1 MTSRARG
8 RGVGLLLLVLLLL
21 TAVVPP
27 LRAQESPPD
36 PVLALMDRMSPEARV
51 GQLVLVSY
59 PGVVIDDNSEIVGL
73 VKDYGIGGV
82 LLRPQ
87 NGNFGSS
94 GLSRSELFSITTQ
107 LQTAAWVSSQTL
119 SAPSV
124 AEPGTGLQSPFVPL
138 LIGTQAADAGA
149 TPSEFVT
156 GATDLPTPM
165 ALGATWDPELAKA
178 VGTVLGGELA
188 AAGVNLY
195 LGPDLDVLYTPR
207 PGDVADL
214 GTKAFGAD
222 PFWVG
227 ELGTAYIAG
236 LHEGGASRLLTI
248 PRHLPG
254 LGSAD
259 RPLEDEVPTVQKPLE
274 QLKQIELAPFFA
286 ATRGLPGVSMDA
298 ADGFLVTHIRYRGFQ
313 GNNIRRTTRPISLDA
328 PALQLVTGLKEVLP
342 WREAGGLLVADNLGL
357 ASVHLSY
364 DPTGQTFNARRVVQD
379 ALSAGNDLLIL
390 DRFAPLEGDYWTA
403 HFANVRD
410 TLGYLAS
417 RYRDESTFRALVDQ
431 AVYRI
436 LSAKLRLYPDFAL
449 DTVLQVPSEEST
461 EGDVDGTAV
470 VSRVA
475 LAALTRIYPLSD
487 DLLPPPPQEGE
498 TIVVFTQASPAAGGD
513 EASPAN
519 DLDANSV
526 PEAILRF
533 YGPDGTGVV
542 SRSSVQGFTYSDLLE
557 GLAQPGVTAVEEGEA
572 VTTVVAVNRALQSA
586 DWVLFAAT
594 GLRSDDESAGALKR
608 FLATQANLLD
618 ARIAVL
624 CFGPPYELDT
634 TEISKL
640 AVYYGLYSTGDAFVE
655 AGVRAVFQDLIAPGA
670 SPVDIPALGY
680 YIPQQ
685 MMPDADQTIALAIV
699 DESGEELS
707 SSARA
712 SIHVGDVIYVQTGVV
727 VDGNGRVVPDGTPV
741 QFLLNYRQEGSRNT
755 VIGETIDGVATAAVT
770 LERVGEL
777 DLSAQSEPAV
787 SSVRLE
793 LTIRDDGVTITEVE
807 PTPTPT
813 LAPTVTPTEEPTAM
827 PTVNPIPTKSGQLP
841 GRPSLPKPA
850 RSSLIGWALVSTAM
864 VSTLAFLLG
873 RERSLAADRAF
884 AVALVGAIG
893 SLVGYVVLM
902 AMARWWLPVVHYA
915 LVGREYLVAV
925 VAAVCGLAACLVA
938 GLTADHERRL
948 PAPRMLQHS
957 TEPRGPEGQ
966 ELSAAGTRE

>member
-1 MTSRARG
+1 MMSCARSRG
-8 RGVGLLLLVLLLL
+8 IGLLLLVLLLL
-21 TAVVPP
+21 SAVVPP
-27 LRAQESPPD
+27 LRAQESTPD
-36 PVLALMDRMSPEARV
+36 PVLSLMERMSPEARV
-51 GQLVLVSY
+51 GQLVLVTY
-59 PGVVIDDNSEIVGL
+59 PGVVIDDDSEIVGL
-73 VKDYGIGGV
+73 VEDYGIGGV

-94 GLSRSELFSITTQ
+94 GLSGSELLSITTQ

-119 SAPSV
+119 STPSL
-124 AEPGTGLQSPFVPL
+124 AEPEAGLQSPFVPL
-138 LIGTQAADAGA
+138 LIGTQAADAGT
-149 TPSEFVT
+149 TPSEFVI

-165 ALGATWDPELAKA
+165 ALGAAWDPELAKA
-178 VGTVLGGELA
+178 VGAVLGGELA
-188 AAGVNLY
+188 AVGVNLY

-207 PGDVADL
+207 PGDAADL
-214 GTKAFGAD
+214 GPRAFGAD

-236 LHEGGASRLLTI
+236 LHEGSASRLLVI

-286 ATRGLPGVSMDA
+286 ASRGLPGVAMDA

-328 PALQLVTGLKEVLP
+328 PALQLVTSLKEVLP

-364 DPTGQTFNARRVVQD
+364 DPTGQTFNARRVLQD

-390 DRFAPLEGDYWTA
+390 DRFAPPEGDYWAA

-410 TLGYLAS
+410 TLGYLAT
-417 RYRDESTFRALVDQ
+417 RYQDESTFRAIVDQ
-431 AVYRI
+431 AVYRV
-436 LSAKLRLYPDFAL
+436 LSAKLRLYSEFAL
-449 DTVLQVPSEEST
+449 DTVLEVPSERPT
-461 EGDVDGTAV
+461 EGDVAGATV
-470 VSRVA
+470 VSQVA

-498 TIVVFTQASPAAGGD
+498 TLVVFTQESRAGGT
-513 EASPAN
+513 PMYG
-519 DLDANSV
+519 LDGDSV
-526 PEAILRF
+526 SEAILRF
-533 YGPDGTGVV
+533 YGPEGTGVV
-542 SRSSVQGFTYSDLLE
+542 SRSSVQGFTYGDLME
-557 GLAQPGVTAVEEGEA
+557 GLAQPGVTVVEEGEA
-572 VTTVVAVNRALQSA
+572 VTTAVAVNRALQSA
-586 DWVLFAAT
+586 DWILFAAT
-594 GLRSDDESAGALKR
+594 GLRSDDDVAAGALKR

-624 CFGPPYELDT
+624 SFGPPYELDT

-655 AGVRAVFQDLIAPGA
+655 AGVRAVFQDLLAPGA

-685 MMPDADQTIALAIV
+685 MMPDPAQTIALAIV
-699 DESGEELS
+699 DERGEELS
-707 SSARA
+707 SAARA
-712 SIHVGDVIYVQTGVV
+712 SIHVGDVINVQTGVV

-777 DLSAQSEPAV
+777 DLLAQSEPAV

-813 LAPTVTPTEEPTAM
+813 LAPTVTPTEAPTAM
-827 PTVNPIPTKSGQLP
+827 PTINPIPTKAGQLP
-841 GRPSLPKPA
+841 GRPSLPRPA
-850 RSSLIGWALVSTAM
+850 RLSLIGWALVSAAT
-864 VSTLAFLLG
+864 VSTSAFLMK

-893 SLVGYVVLM
+893 GLVGYIALM
-902 AMARWWLPVVHYA
+902 AIARWWLPVVRYA
-915 LVGREYLVAV
+915 LVGREYLAAV
-925 VAAVCGLAACLVA
+925 VSAGCGLAACLVA
-938 GLTADHERRL
+938 GLTVGREGLSA
-948 PAPRMLQHS
+948 APRLLQRS

-966 ELSAAGTRE
+966 ELSPAEPRE

>member
-1 MTSRARG
+1 MKSRARG
-8 RGVGLLLLVLLLL
+8 RGVRLLLLVLLLL
-21 TAVVPP
+21 SAVVPP
-27 LRAQESPPD
+27 LQAQESPPD
-36 PVLALMDRMSPEARV
+36 PILALMERMSPEARV
-51 GQLVLVSY
+51 GQLVLITY
-59 PGVVIDDNSEIVGL
+59 PGVDVDDTSEIVSL
-73 VKDYGIGGV
+73 VEAYGVGGI

-87 NGNFGSS
+87 NGNFGPS
-94 GLSRSELFSITTQ
+94 GITPTELVSITDR
-107 LQTAAWVSSQTL
+107 LQTAAWFASQAP

-124 AEPGTGLQSPFVPL
+124 TEPGTGMPSPFVPL
-138 LIGTQAADAGA
+138 LIATQASDGEA

-156 GATDLPTPM
+156 GAIDLPSPM
-165 ALGATWDPELAKA
+165 ALGATWDPGLAQAVGAVLGRELAD
-178 VGTVLGGELA
+178 VGI
-188 AAGVNLY
+188 NLY

-207 PGDVADL
+207 PGDDADL

-236 LHEGGASRLLTI
+236 LHEGSGARLMVV

-286 ATRGLPGVSMDA
+286 ATKSLPGASADA

-328 PALQLVTGLKEVLP
+328 PALQLVTSLKEVLP

-364 DPTGQTFNARRVVQD
+364 DPTGQTFNARRVMQD

-390 DRFAPLEGDYWTA
+390 DRFAPQGGDNWAA

-410 TLGYLAS
+410 TLSYLAS

-431 AVYRI
+431 AVYRV
-436 LSAKLRLYPDFAL
+436 LSAKLRLYPEFSL
-449 DTVLQVPSEEST
+449 DAVLRGPLEERS
-461 EGDVDGTAV
+461 DLDAMDASV
-470 VSRVA
+470 VSPVA
-475 LAALTRIYPLSD
+475 LAALTRIFPLSD

-498 TIVVFTQASPAAGGD
+498 SIVVFTQEGRAAGGD
-513 EASPAN
+513 ETV
-519 DLDANSV
+519 SV
-526 PEAILRF
+526 NALEGDDIPQAILRF
-533 YGPDGTGVV
+533 YGPEGTEVV
-542 SRSSVQGFTYSDLLE
+542 SSNLVQGFTYSDLLDA
-557 GLAQPGVTAVEEGEA
+557 LALPGVTAVEEGEA
-572 VTTVVAVNRALQSA
+572 VTTPIAVNRALLSA
-586 DWVLFAAT
+586 DWVVFATT
-594 GLRSDDESAGALKR
+594 GLRSGDDAAGALKR

-624 CFGPPYELDT
+624 AFGPPYELDT

-655 AGVRAVFQDLIAPGA
+655 AGVRAIFQDLLAPGA

-685 MMPDADQTIALAIV
+685 MMPDPAQTIGLAVV
-699 DESGEELS
+699 DENGEELS
-707 SSARA
+707 SEARA

-741 QFLLNYRQEGSRNT
+741 QFVLNYRQESSRNT
-755 VIGETIDGVATAAVT
+755 VVGETVDGVATAAVT
-770 LERVGEL
+770 LERVGQL

-807 PTPTPT
+807 PTPTVT
-813 LAPTVTPTEEPTAM
+813 LAPTATPTAEPTVTPTADPVPAK
-827 PTVNPIPTKSGQLP
+827 VDQLP
-841 GRPSLPKPA
+841 GRPSLPEPT
-850 RSSLIGWALVSTAM
+850 RSALIAWALASIGAVSA
-864 VSTLAFLLG
+864 LAFLLG
-873 RERSLAADRAF
+873 RERSLAADRAI
-884 AVALVGAIG
+884 AVALAGAIG
-893 SLVGYVVLM
+893 GLAGYVVLM
-902 AMARWWLPVVHYA
+902 AMGRWWLPVVRYV
-915 LVGREYLVAV
+915 LVGREYLAGV
-925 VAAVCGLAACLVA
+925 VAAVCGVATCFLVALTTDPKASSPATPLVHTSELVA
-938 GLTADHERRL
+938 GSESKEPQL
-948 PAPRMLQHS
+948 PV
-957 TEPRGPEGQ
+957 G
-966 ELSAAGTRE
+966 